1 MVGSGYNCAMV
12 CSKGGTGIKIP
23 DRYLRSVLLGLVKMF
38 LEVSTIPVDCLLVNG
53 LLESILILNSKYS
66 IFLHYKSRRKPLL
79 STGTLINFPLD
90 IALSHSS
97 RGLRLEGCWAMAHG
111 LKILKPKPWAVEALL
126 ACGWLWARLSS
137 ASGLERSGPE
147 HTRTFDEDIEDN
159 VQVWLYEDHP
169 TK

>member
-12 CSKGGTGIKIP
+12 CSKGGAGIKIP
-23 DRYLRSVLLGLVKMF
+23 DRYLRSVLLCLVKMF

-53 LLESILILNSKYS
+53 LIESILILNSKYS
-66 IFLHYKSRRKPLL
+66 IFCITKAEENRYLHLL
-79 STGTLINFPLD
+79 STFIKFHLD

-126 ACGWLWARLSS
+126 ACGWLWARFRS
-137 ASGLERSGPE
+137 ASGLERSDPE
-147 HTRTFDEDIEDN
+147 H
-159 VQVWLYEDHP
+159 H
-169 TK
+169 